1 MVESDSEGGGDTKTG
16 IGRARTD
23 SVSLVRFVRIASG
36 VGAQK
41 GHAEGP
47 AVAQDVK
54 KDERALAVSER
65 LLDHSSVFI

>member
-1 MVESDSEGGGDTKTG
+1 M
-16 IGRARTD
+16 
-23 SVSLVRFVRIASG
+23 RFVRIASG

-47 AVAQDVK
+47 ARAQEEK

-65 LLDHSSVFI
+65 LLDHSSVCV